1 MKIIKL
7 WRNSRGAA
15 AVEFALAAPV
25 LLLVIIGMLQLGLLF
40 SAQAGM
46 ANAVNEAARYATT
59 YPTPTD
65 AQIMERIRQRKFMVQ
80 TEHMRIEAPARGNAN
95 GVSFIDLTM
104 TYSAP
109 MNFVFFSTAPIS
121 LRQTRRAY
129 IS

>member
-80 TEHMRIEAPARGNAN
+80 TEYMRIEAPARGNAN

>member
-1 MKIIKL
+1 MRSSEL
-7 WRNSRGAA
+7 WRSSRGSAV
-15 AVEFALAAPV
+15 VEFALATPV
-25 LLLVIIGMLQLGLLF
+25 LLLVIIGLVQLGQLF

-65 AQIMERIRQRKFMVQ
+65 AQIMERMRQRKFMVQ
-80 TEHMRIEAPARGNAN
+80 TEHMRIEPVARGTAN
-95 GVSFIDLTM
+95 GVSFIDLTL

-109 MNFVFFSTAPIS
+109 LNFVFFSTQPVQ

-129 IS
+129 VS